1 MTGTPDCSTGR
12 FTVDSVQDAREI
24 LPYQE
29 PLRTWAGRGSGAL
42 CNLCGHAIKAQD
54 IEYEIEV
61 PPAGSDRSLHFHFN
75 CYRTWEA
82 QGRDDS

>member
-1 MTGTPDCSTGR
+1 MATGTQNRSTD
-12 FTVDSVQDAREI
+12 TVQDAREM

-42 CNLCGHAIKAQD
+42 CNLCGHAILAQD
-54 IEYEIEV
+54 IEYELEL
-61 PPAGSDRSLHFHFN
+61 PPEDSGRSLRLHFN

-82 QGRDDS
+82 QSKPDD

>member
-1 MTGTPDCSTGR
+1 MITGTPNSSTDAG
-12 FTVDSVQDAREI
+12 QDAREI

-42 CNLCGHAIKAQD
+42 CNLCGHAIKAQH
-54 IEYEIEV
+54 IEYEIEL
-61 PPAGSDRSLHFHFN
+61 PPADSGRSLHFHFD

-82 QGRDDS
+82 QSKDDE

>member
-1 MTGTPDCSTGR
+1 MVTGTQNSPTDGG
-12 FTVDSVQDAREI
+12 QDAREI

-42 CNLCGHAIKAQD
+42 CNLCGHAIRAQD
-54 IEYEIEV
+54 IEYELEL
-61 PPAGSDRSLHFHFN
+61 PPAESGRSLHFHFN

-82 QGRDDS
+82 QSKAED

>member
-1 MTGTPDCSTGR
+1 MVTGTLNGSIDAG
-12 FTVDSVQDAREI
+12 QDAREI

-54 IEYEIEV
+54 IEYEVDV
-61 PPAGSDRSLHFHFN
+61 PPAESGRSLRFHFN

-82 QGRDDS
+82 QRGDEA

>member
-1 MTGTPDCSTGR
+1 MVTGTPNIRSDA
-12 FTVDSVQDAREI
+12 VQDERQG

-54 IEYEIEV
+54 IEYEIDV
-61 PPAGSDRSLHFHFN
+61 APADSGRSLRFHFN
-75 CYRTWEA
+75 CYRVWEA
-82 QGRDDS
+82 QRRDET